1 MSDPRLDE
9 LRRILPRCM
18 TRDWVRL
25 GGRLVRLLKDRNH
38 VDRHDAVFA
47 RLLEQA
53 SDSMALRE
61 RRRLSVPACTY
72 PESLPIVARRDE
84 IVSAIR
90 THQVVV
96 IAGETGSGKTTQIPK
111 MCLEAGLGIEAMVGC
126 TQPRRVAAQSISRR
140 IAEELDVPWGRQV
153 GCKVRFDDQTGP
165 ETHIK
170 LMTDG
175 ILLAETQGDPLLADY
190 NALIIDEAHERSL
203 NIDFLIGYLQGL
215 IGRRQDLKLLITSAT
230 LDIGAFSRAF
240 GNAPVIE
247 VSGRTFPVEVRHEPI
262 GGSEEGEPETSY
274 LEASVETATRT
285 LLESSGGDLLVFLPS
300 ERDIREAADQ
310 LEGRHGREAEVIPLY
325 GRLAAADQQRV
336 FRSSER
342 RRIILA
348 TNIAE
353 TSLTLP
359 GIRFVVDPGYA
370 RISRYNPRTR
380 TRRLPIEPI
389 SQSSANQ
396 RKGRAGRVEAGVC
409 IRLYSEEDYLGRP
422 AHTQP
427 EIQRANLA
435 EVILRMKAF
444 RLGEIE
450 TFPFLNPPP
459 ASAISGGYSLLVE
472 LGALDAERNLTPLG
486 WDLARLPID
495 PTLGRMVLQAR
506 KEGAVRE
513 LLVIA
518 AGLSIQDPRER
529 PADREAAA
537 DAAHRRHAHPTSD
550 FLSLLN
556 LWHFVHEGWSGLRT
570 QGQRRRFCQTHFLS
584 YLRLREWI
592 DLENQLEEALQ
603 DLLGDEDVTAP
614 GTELQRL
621 EPGTRPGDRHYDSI
635 HRSILSGLLSNIGRR
650 QDRGQ
655 YQIAANRLARLFPGS
670 ILAPRHEPQGAVGR
684 SRREPTPPAPR
695 TGTPEW
701 IVAGEVVETSQLF
714 LRTAASIEPA
724 WIPDLAPHLV
734 RISHSNP
741 RWVASA
747 GQVVA
752 DEIITLHGLEVVRR
766 RIAYATIDSTAATA
780 LFIRS
785 ALVEEDLLPGRRTS
799 GEGDEPEDPGDWKRT
814 RSGSSDAPSPL
825 PPQYRFLD
833 HNRQE
838 RERIEALQTR
848 IRHRVVDLDEALCAF
863 YGRRLEGVAS
873 ISDLNRWLA
882 GHGGPGSLCVR
893 AEDLAPGRDLAFDQ
907 EAFPVTVPIDGQ
919 PVPVRYAYAPG
930 EEHDG
935 VTLRIP
941 IALADAVSAARLE
954 WAIPGLRSERVED
967 WLRSLPKS
975 LRKQLQPIAPKV
987 EEIVRD
993 LVPEGP
999 TLDHDLRRFLRQRHG
1014 IEVPASDPGASQMPP
1029 HLRPRVEVLDPAQK
1043 VVAEGRDWSS
1053 LRSSLPRQR
1062 VPTAMESDGW
1072 RAAAARW
1079 ERFGVVEWN
1088 FGDLPESISWGT
1100 PGAPGGVAFPGL
1112 ELEEHQVHVRLF
1124 LSASQARRSTE
1135 AGFRRLVELAL
1146 HRDLGWLER
1155 DLRGLNRLAERWAP
1169 LGTVDRLRDNAFLH
1183 ARRRVL
1189 SGPLPSR
1196 WTREE
1201 FDRAVTASRQ
1211 RIPGLAQEIIDR
1223 VGEILEHR
1231 ASIARRLGLST
1242 QNGSPPSK
1250 PLKSLDQLSLPAAT
1264 SIGRSAPAA
1273 TPSVLPAATQIAQD
1287 LGRLIPEDFP
1297 AHLPPDRLQHLPR
1310 YLKALGLR
1318 LERARQNP
1326 PKDAERQA
1334 QIDPF
1339 LEAVET
1345 LGKATTCASDLE
1357 QVDEFRWKIEELK
1370 VSLFA
1375 QELGT
1380 PTPVSARRLR
1390 EHLDRLRLG

>member
-38 VDRHDAVFA
+38 LDRHDAVFA

-247 VSGRTFPVEVRHEPI
+247 VSGRTFPVEVRHEPL

-274 LEASVETATRT
+274 LEASVETTTRT

-359 GIRFVVDPGYA
+359 GIRFVIDPGYA

-409 IRLYSEEDYLGRP
+409 IRLYSEEDFLGRSP
-422 AHTQP
+422 HTQP

-459 ASAISGGYSLLVE
+459 PSAISGGYSLLVE
-472 LGALDAERNLTPLG
+472 LGALDDHHALTPLG

-506 KEGAVRE
+506 REGSVRE

-529 PADREAAA
+529 PSDREAAA
-537 DAAHRRHAHPTSD
+537 DAAHRRHAHPSSD

-556 LWHFVHEGWSGLRT
+556 LWHFVQEGWTAHRT

-603 DLLGDEDVTAP
+603 DLLGDEDVVAT
-614 GTELQRL
+614 GTDGQRL
-621 EPGTRPGDRHYDSI
+621 EAGSRPGDRRYDGI
-635 HRSILSGLLSNIGRR
+635 HRSILSGLLSNIGQRHER
-650 QDRGQ
+650 SQ
-655 YQIAANRLARLFPGS
+655 YQIAGNRIARLFPGS
-670 ILAPRHEPQGAVGR
+670 TLAPRQEPQGGAGR
-684 SRREPTPPAPR
+684 SRREAPPSGQKG
-695 TGTPEW
+695 GTPEW

-714 LRTAASIEPA
+714 LRTASSIDPA
-724 WIPDLAPHLV
+724 WIPDLAPHRV
-734 RISHSNP
+734 RVTHSNP

-752 DEIITLHGLEVVRR
+752 DEIVTLHGLEVRRR
-766 RIAYATIDSTAATA
+766 RIAYATINATAATG

-785 ALVEEDLLPGRRTS
+785 ALVEEDLLPGNRIRED
-799 GEGDEPEDPGDWKRT
+799 GEEDDDPDAWR
-814 RSGSSDAPSPL
+814 RSGDTPMSL

-833 HNRQE
+833 HNRRE

-848 IRHRVVDLDEALCAF
+848 IRHRVVDLDEALAAF
-863 YGRRLEGVAS
+863 YAARLAGIAS
-873 ISDLNRWLA
+873 VSDLNRWLA
-882 GHGGPGSLCVR
+882 ANRGPDALCAR
-893 AEDLAPGRDLAFDQ
+893 AEDLAPGRDLAYDQ
-907 EAFPVTVPIDGQ
+907 EAFPGTVPIDGQ

-930 EEHDG
+930 EGHDG

-941 IALADAVSAARLE
+941 IALADALSAARLE
-954 WAIPGLRSERVED
+954 WAIPGLRSGRVEE
-967 WLRSLPKS
+967 WLRSLPKA

-993 LVPEGP
+993 LAPEGP
-999 TLDHDLRRFLRQRHG
+999 TLEHDLRRFLKRRYG
-1014 IEVPASDPGASQMPP
+1014 IDVSVAEVPSSAMPP
-1029 HLRPRVEVLDPAQK
+1029 HLQPRVEVVDPQQK
-1043 VVAEGRDWSS
+1043 VVAEGRDWST
-1053 LRSSLPRQR
+1053 LRASLPRQR
-1062 VPTAMESDGW
+1062 AATPMESDGW
-1072 RAAAARW
+1072 RTAAARW
-1079 ERFGVVEWN
+1079 ERFGVVDWT
-1088 FGDLPESISWGT
+1088 FRDLPESVSWGGT
-1100 PGAPGGVAFPGL
+1100 GTAGGIAFPGL
-1112 ELEEHQVHVRLF
+1112 EFEEGQVNVRLF
-1124 LSASQARRSTE
+1124 LSASQARRSSE

-1146 HRDLGWLER
+1146 HKDLGWLER

-1169 LGTVDRLRDNAFLH
+1169 LGSVDRLRDNALRF

-1189 SGPLPSR
+1189 SGTLPAR
-1196 WTREE
+1196 LTREQFE
-1201 FDRAVTASRQ
+1201 IALASGHQ

-1223 VGEILEHR
+1223 VAEILELR
-1231 ASIARRLGLST
+1231 ASIARGLGLPA
-1242 QNGSPPSK
+1242 QNGPASGK
-1250 PLKSLDQLSLPAAT
+1250 PLKSLDQLSLPGST
-1264 SIGRSAPAA
+1264 PVVRSSPAA
-1273 TPSVLPAATQIAQD
+1273 SPATAQIGKD
-1287 LGRLIPEDFP
+1287 LQRLVSADFP
-1297 AHLPPDRLQHLPR
+1297 ADLPPDRFQHLPR

-1326 PKDAERQA
+1326 PRDLERQR
-1334 QIDPF
+1334 QVDPF
-1339 LEAVET
+1339 LLALED
-1345 LGKATTCASDLE
+1345 LRRASNDPAGLE
-1357 QVDEFRWKIEELK
+1357 RVDEFSWLIEELK
-1370 VSLFA
+1370 VSIFA

-1380 PTPVSARRLR
+1380 ETPVSLKRLQEHLQRLR
-1390 EHLDRLRLG
+1390 NG

>member
-1 MSDPRLDE
+1 
-9 LRRILPRCM
+9 
-18 TRDWVRL
+18 
-25 GGRLVRLLKDRNH
+25 
-38 VDRHDAVFA
+38 
-47 RLLEQA
+47 
-53 SDSMALRE
+53 
-61 RRRLSVPACTY
+61 
-72 PESLPIVARRDE
+72 
-84 IVSAIR
+84 
-90 THQVVV
+90 
-96 IAGETGSGKTTQIPK
+96 
-111 MCLEAGLGIEAMVGC
+111 
-126 TQPRRVAAQSISRR
+126 
-140 IAEELDVPWGRQV
+140 
-153 GCKVRFDDQTGP
+153 
-165 ETHIK
+165 
-170 LMTDG
+170 
-175 ILLAETQGDPLLADY
+175 
-190 NALIIDEAHERSL
+190 
-203 NIDFLIGYLQGL
+203 
-215 IGRRQDLKLLITSAT
+215 
-230 LDIGAFSRAF
+230 
-240 GNAPVIE
+240 
-247 VSGRTFPVEVRHEPI
+247 
-262 GGSEEGEPETSY
+262 
-274 LEASVETATRT
+274 
-285 LLESSGGDLLVFLPS
+285 
-300 ERDIREAADQ
+300 
-310 LEGRHGREAEVIPLY
+310 
-325 GRLAAADQQRV
+325 
-336 FRSSER
+336 
-342 RRIILA
+342 
-348 TNIAE
+348 
-353 TSLTLP
+353 
-359 GIRFVVDPGYA
+359 
-370 RISRYNPRTR
+370 
-380 TRRLPIEPI
+380 
-389 SQSSANQ
+389 
-396 RKGRAGRVEAGVC
+396 
-409 IRLYSEEDYLGRP
+409 
-422 AHTQP
+422 
-427 EIQRANLA
+427 
-435 EVILRMKAF
+435 
-444 RLGEIE
+444 
-450 TFPFLNPPP
+450 LNPPP

-472 LGALDAERNLTPLG
+472 IGALDVERNLTPLG

-506 KEGAVRE
+506 REGSVRE

-529 PADREAAA
+529 PSDREAAA

-570 QGQRRRFCQTHFLS
+570 QGQRRRFCQTQFLS

-603 DLLGDEDVTAP
+603 DLLGDDDVTAP
-614 GTELQRL
+614 GAELQRL
-621 EPGTRPGDRHYDSI
+621 EPGTRPGDRRYDSI
-635 HRSILSGLLSNIGRR
+635 HRAILSGLLSNIGRR

-655 YQIAANRLARLFPGS
+655 YQISANRIARIFPGS
-670 ILAPRHEPQGAVGR
+670 ILAPRQEPQGATGR
-684 SRREPTPPAPR
+684 SRREPTPPAPK
-695 TGTPEW
+695 TGAPEW
-701 IVAGEVVETSQLF
+701 IVVGEVVETSQLF
-714 LRTAASIEPA
+714 LRTAASIEPG

-734 RISHSNP
+734 RITHSNP

-785 ALVEEDLLPGRRTS
+785 ALVEEDLLPGRRDP
-799 GEGDEPEDPGDWKRT
+799 GEGDASEDPGDWKRA
-814 RSGSSDAPSPL
+814 RSRCPDAPSPL

-838 RERIEALQTR
+838 RERVEALQTR

-863 YGRRLEGVAS
+863 YGSRLQGVAS
-873 ISDLNRWLA
+873 ISELNRWLA
-882 GHGGPGSLCVR
+882 GHGGPESLCAR
-893 AEDLAPGRDLAFDQ
+893 AEDLAPGRDLAVDQ
-907 EAFPVTVPIDGQ
+907 EAFPGTVPIDGQ

-930 EEHDG
+930 EGHDG

-954 WAIPGLRSERVED
+954 WAIPGLRAGRVED

-999 TLDHDLRRFLRQRHG
+999 TLEHDLRRFLRQRHG
-1014 IEVPASDPGASQMPP
+1014 IEVPASDPGSSQMPP
-1029 HLRPRVEVLDPAQK
+1029 HLRPRVEVLDPGQK

-1053 LRSSLPRQR
+1053 LRASLPRQR
-1062 VPTAMESDGW
+1062 VSTPMESDGW
-1072 RAAAARW
+1072 RAAAARC

-1135 AGFRRLVELAL
+1135 AGFRRLLELAL
-1146 HRDLGWLER
+1146 HKDLGWLER

-1169 LGTVDRLRDNAFLH
+1169 LGAVDRLRDNALLY

-1201 FDRAVTASRQ
+1201 FDRAVSASRQ

-1223 VGEILEHR
+1223 VGEILELR
-1231 ASIARRLGLST
+1231 VAVARGLGLST
-1242 QNGSPPSK
+1242 QTGSTPSK
-1250 PLKSLDQLSLPAAT
+1250 PLKSLDQLSLPAPGVT
-1264 SIGRSAPAA
+1264 GRSSPAA
-1273 TPSVLPAATQIAQD
+1273 TTAGLPAATQIAQD

-1297 AHLPPDRLQHLPR
+1297 ANLPPDRLQHLPR

-1326 PKDAERQA
+1326 PRDLERQA
-1334 QIDPF
+1334 QIQPF
-1339 LEAVET
+1339 LRAVEE
-1345 LGKATTCASDLE
+1345 LRKGASDPAAFE
-1357 QVDEFRWKIEELK
+1357 RIEEFSGWVEELK
-1370 VSLFA
+1370 VSVFA

-1380 PTPVSARRLR
+1380 SMPVSARRLQ
-1390 EHLDRLRLG
+1390 EQLDRLKSL

>member
-1 MSDPRLDE
+1 MTDPVLDE
-9 LRRILPRCM
+9 LRGLLPRCM

-38 VDRHDAVFA
+38 VDRHQPVLA

-53 SDSMALRE
+53 RESAALRE
-61 RRRLSVPACTY
+61 QRRLLVPNCTY
-72 PESLPIVARRDE
+72 PEALPIVARRDE
-84 IVSAIR
+84 IVSSIR
-90 THQVVV
+90 SHQVVV

-111 MCLEAGLGIEAMVGC
+111 MCLEAGLGIEAMIGC

-140 IAEELDVPWGRQV
+140 IAEELDVAWGRQV

-165 ETHIK
+165 ETHVK

-215 IGRRQDLKLLITSAT
+215 IRQRRDLKLLITSAT

-240 GNAPVIE
+240 GDAPVIE
-247 VSGRTFPVEVRHEPI
+247 VSGRTFPVEVRHEPL
-262 GGSEEGEPETSY
+262 GGEEDGEPETSY
-274 LEASVETATRT
+274 LEAAVETATRT
-285 LLESSGGDLLVFLPS
+285 LMESSDGDLLVFLPS
-300 ERDIREAADQ
+300 ERDIREATDQ
-310 LEGRHGREAEVIPLY
+310 LEGRHGREIEVIPLY

-342 RRIILA
+342 RRIVLA

-359 GIRFVVDPGYA
+359 GIRFVIDTGFA

-396 RKGRAGRVEAGVC
+396 RKGRAGRVEAGIC

-472 LGALDAERNLTPLG
+472 LGALDDTHALTPLG

-506 KEGAVRE
+506 REGSVRE

-529 PADREAAA
+529 PSDREAAA
-537 DAAHRRHAHPTSD
+537 DAAHRRHAHPASD

-556 LWHFVHEGWSGLRT
+556 LWHFVQDGWSGLRT

-603 DLLGDEDVTAP
+603 DLLGDEAVADP
-614 GTELQRL
+614 GTETRRL
-621 EPGTRPGDRHYDSI
+621 EVGSRPGDRHYDGI

-650 QDRGQ
+650 HERSQ
-655 YQIAANRLARLFPGS
+655 YHIAGNRIARLFPGS
-670 ILAPRHEPQGAVGR
+670 TLAPRQEPQRGGER
-684 SRREPTPPAPR
+684 PRRDAAPPAQKG
-695 TGTPEW
+695 GTPEW

-714 LRTAASIEPA
+714 LRTAAAIDPA
-724 WIPDLAPHLV
+724 WIPDLAPHRV
-734 RISHSNP
+734 RIAHTNP

-752 DEIITLHGLEVVRR
+752 DEVITLHGLEVVRR
-766 RIAYATIDSTAATA
+766 RIAFSRIDPEAATA

-785 ALVEEDLLPGRRTS
+785 ALVEEDLLPGRRG
-799 GEGDEPEDPGDWKRT
+799 GEDAGENDEPGAWR
-814 RSGSSDAPSPL
+814 RSAEAATPL

-833 HNRQE
+833 HNRRE

-848 IRHRVVDLDEALCAF
+848 IRHRVVDLDQALATF
-863 YGRRLEGVAS
+863 YAARLQGIGSV
-873 ISDLNRWLA
+873 SDLNRWLA
-882 GHGGPGSLCVR
+882 GNGGPDALCAR
-893 AEDLAPGRDLAFDQ
+893 AEDLAPGRDLAYDQ
-907 EAFPVTVPIDGQ
+907 EAFPGMVPIDGQ

-930 EEHDG
+930 EGHDG

-954 WAIPGLRSERVED
+954 WAIPGLRAGRVEE
-967 WLRSLPKS
+967 WLRSLPKA
-975 LRKQLQPIAPKV
+975 LRKQLHPIAPKV

-993 LVPEGP
+993 LTPEGP
-999 TLDHDLRRFLRQRHG
+999 TLEHDLRRFLKRHYG
-1014 IEVPASDPGASQMPP
+1014 IEVAAAEGPSSGMPP
-1029 HLRPRVEVLDPAQK
+1029 HLQPRVEVVDPRQK
-1043 VVAEGRDWSS
+1043 VIAEGRDWSA
-1053 LRSSLPRQR
+1053 LRASLPRQR
-1062 VPTAMESDGW
+1062 VATPMESDGW
-1072 RAAAARW
+1072 RIAATRW
-1079 ERFGVVEWN
+1079 ERFGVVEWT
-1088 FGDLPESISWGT
+1088 FGDLPDSVTWG
-1100 PGAPGGVAFPGL
+1100 GAGTSGGIAFPGL
-1112 ELEEHQVHVRLF
+1112 EFEEGQVNVRLF
-1124 LSASQARRSTE
+1124 LSASQARRSSE
-1135 AGFRRLVELAL
+1135 AGFRRLLELAL
-1146 HRDLGWLER
+1146 HKDLAWLER

-1169 LGTVDRLRDNAFLH
+1169 LGTIDRLRDNALLL

-1189 SGPLPSR
+1189 SGSLPTR
-1196 WTREE
+1196 WTRQE
-1201 FDRAVTASRQ
+1201 FESALAGGRQ

-1223 VGEILEHR
+1223 VAEILEIR
-1231 ASIARRLGLST
+1231 SSIARSLGLPAQGGPT
-1242 QNGSPPSK
+1242 TGK
-1250 PLKSLDQLSLPAAT
+1250 PLKSLDQLSLPGSPT
-1264 SIGRSAPAA
+1264 SVRSSPAA
-1273 TPSVLPAATQIAQD
+1273 TPAAAQIGQE
-1287 LGRLIPEDFP
+1287 LQRLVSAEFPSDIP
-1297 AHLPPDRLQHLPR
+1297 HDRLQHLPR

-1318 LERARQNP
+1318 LERARQNAP
-1326 PKDAERQA
+1326 RDLERQG
-1334 QIDPF
+1334 QIRPF
-1339 LEAVET
+1339 VLAVED
-1345 LGKATTCASDLE
+1345 LRRGATDPAVLE
-1357 QVDEFRWKIEELK
+1357 KIDAFSWMVEELK
-1370 VSLFA
+1370 VSVFA

-1380 PTPVSARRLR
+1380 ASPVSERRLQ
-1390 EHLDRLRLG
+1390 EHLDLLRTG

>member
-1 MSDPRLDE
+1 MNDPRLDE
-9 LRRILPRCM
+9 LRNLLPRCM

-38 VDRHDAVFA
+38 LDRHDAVFA

-53 SDSMALRE
+53 GESAALRE
-61 RRRLSVPACTY
+61 RRRLSIPACTY

-111 MCLEAGLGIEAMVGC
+111 MCLEAGLGIEAMIGC

-140 IAEELDVPWGRQV
+140 IAEELGVPWGRQV

-215 IGRRQDLKLLITSAT
+215 VRQRQDLRLLITSAT

-247 VSGRTFPVEVRHEPI
+247 VSGRTFPVEVRHEPL
-262 GGSEEGEPETSY
+262 GSGENGEPETTY
-274 LEASVETATRT
+274 LEAAVETATRT
-285 LLESSGGDLLVFLPS
+285 LLGSSAGDILVFLPS

-310 LEGRHGREAEVIPLY
+310 LEGRHGREIEVIPLY
-325 GRLAAADQQRV
+325 GRLAAGDQQRV

-359 GIRFVVDPGYA
+359 GIRFVIDPGYA

-409 IRLYSEEDYLGRP
+409 IRLYSEEDFLGRP

-472 LGALDAERNLTPLG
+472 LGALDGDRTLTPLG

-506 KEGAVRE
+506 REEAIRE

-529 PADREAAA
+529 PSDREAAA

-556 LWHFVHEGWSGLRT
+556 LWHFVQEGWSGLRT
-570 QGQRRRFCQTHFLS
+570 QGQRRRFCQSHFLS

-603 DLLGDEDVTAP
+603 DLLGDEDVSAP
-614 GTELQRL
+614 GTELRRL
-621 EPGTRPGDRHYDSI
+621 DSGSRPGDSRYDGI
-635 HRSILSGLLSNIGRR
+635 HRSILTGLLSNIGRR
-650 QDRGQ
+650 HDRGQ
-655 YQIAANRLARLFPGS
+655 YQIAANRIARLFPGS
-670 ILAPRHEPQGAVGR
+670 TLSPRQEPQGPAGR
-684 SRREPTPPAPR
+684 VRREPTPPGQKA
-695 TGTPEW
+695 GTPEW
-701 IVAGEVVETSQLF
+701 IVVGEVVETSQLF
-714 LRTAASIEPA
+714 LRTAAAIDPA

-734 RISHSNP
+734 RIAHSNP

-752 DEIITLHGLEVVRR
+752 DEVITLHGLEVVRR
-766 RIAYATIDSTAATA
+766 RIAYATVDAAAATT

-785 ALVEEDLLPGRRTS
+785 ALVEEDLLPGRR
-799 GEGDEPEDPGDWKRT
+799 DPGDGDDSEDPRDWKRN
-814 RSGSSDAPSPL
+814 RFQSGHPAPAL

-833 HNRQE
+833 HNRRE
-838 RERIEALQTR
+838 RERVEALQTR
-848 IRHRVVDLDEALCAF
+848 IRHRVVDLDEALCTF
-863 YGRRLEGVAS
+863 YGNRLQGVAS
-873 ISDLNRWLA
+873 VADLNRWLA
-882 GHGGPGSLCVR
+882 GHGGPDVLCAR
-893 AEDLAPGRDLAFDQ
+893 AEDLAPGRDLAFDR

-919 PVPVRYAYAPG
+919 PVPVCYAYAPG
-930 EEHDG
+930 EGHDG

-941 IALADAVSAARLE
+941 IGLADSVSAARLE
-954 WAIPGLRSERVED
+954 WAIPGLRAERVEE

-975 LRKQLQPIAPKV
+975 IRRQLQPIAPKV
-987 EEIVRD
+987 DEIVRD

-999 TLDHDLRRFLRQRHG
+999 TLEQDLRRFLRRHHG
-1014 IEVPASDPGASQMPP
+1014 IEVPDSDPGSSQIPA
-1029 HLRPRVEVLDPAQK
+1029 HLRPRIEVLDPGQK
-1043 VVAEGRDWSS
+1043 VVAEGRDWSA
-1053 LRSSLPRQR
+1053 LRASLPRQR
-1062 VPTAMESDGW
+1062 MATPMESETW
-1072 RAAAARW
+1072 RATAARW
-1079 ERFGVVEWN
+1079 ERFGIVDWN
-1088 FGDLPESISWGT
+1088 FGDLPESI
-1100 PGAPGGVAFPGL
+1100 PCGGSGSSGGMAFPGL
-1112 ELEEHQVHVRLF
+1112 ELEEGQVHVRLF
-1124 LSASQARRSTE
+1124 LSASQARRASE
-1135 AGFRRLVELAL
+1135 AGFRRLLELAL
-1146 HRDLGWLER
+1146 HKDLAWLER
-1155 DLRGLNRLAERWAP
+1155 DLRGLARLAERWAP
-1169 LGTVDRLRDNAFLH
+1169 LGTMDRLRENALAH

-1189 SGPLPSR
+1189 TGPLPTR

-1201 FDRAVTASRQ
+1201 FDRAVTTARQ

-1223 VGEILEHR
+1223 AAEILEIR
-1231 ASIARRLGLST
+1231 ASIARGLGLPNPGAPS
-1242 QNGSPPSK
+1242 PSK
-1250 PLKSLDQLSLPAAT
+1250 PLKSLDQLSLPG
-1264 SIGRSAPAA
+1264 SKPPGRPAPASPGS
-1273 TPSVLPAATQIAQD
+1273 TAATQIGHD
-1287 LGRLIPEDFP
+1287 LQRLVSADFP
-1297 AHLPPDRLQHLPR
+1297 SDLPPVQLQHLPR
-1310 YLKALGLR
+1310 YLKALALR
-1318 LERARQNP
+1318 LERSRQNP
-1326 PKDAERQA
+1326 PKDLERQA
-1334 QIDPF
+1334 QIQPF
-1339 LEAVET
+1339 LKAVEE
-1345 LGKATTCASDLE
+1345 LRKATTDPTALE
-1357 QVDEFRWKIEELK
+1357 KVDEFSWLVEELK
-1370 VSLFA
+1370 VSVFA

-1380 PTPVSARRLR
+1380 TTPVSARRLQ
-1390 EHLDRLRLG
+1390 EHLDRLRMR